1 MYLQRRIINNK
12 KYQDQY
18 VLIFGREFENIHFK
32 VSKDFKGLILNGDPI
47 DEPIEAYG
55 PFVMNTKQ
63 EINEAISD
71 FQNGKMEIWENENL
85 GKWKFGKWEIGK
97 LENGKWEM
105 EQERKKDR
113 L

>member
-1 MYLQRRIINNK
+1 
-12 KYQDQY
+12 
-18 VLIFGREFENIHFK
+18 

-71 FQNGKMEIWENENL
+71 FQNGKM
-85 GKWKFGKWEIGK
+85 G
-97 LENGKWEM
+97 
-105 EQERKKDR
+105 R